1 MQLPE
6 ETCSYPCRK
15 QISDNLQRDE
25 ANRNS
30 EDNRA
35 VETVERKKEHQERR
49 ERGNRCTGRRRK
61 YKWEG
66 KTNVEGES
74 NTDQFERAQAQTNC
88 RTDESK

>member
-6 ETCSYPCRK
+6 EMCSYPWRK
-15 QISDNLQRDE
+15 HISDNLQRDE

-35 VETVERKKEHQERR
+35 EETVERKKEHQERS
-49 ERGNRCTGRRRK
+49 ERGSRCTDRKRK

-66 KTNVEGES
+66 KANVEGES
-74 NTDQFERAQAQTNC
+74 TDQFERTEHKLQN
-88 RTDESK
+88 R

>member
-6 ETCSYPCRK
+6 EMHSFPCRK

-30 EDNRA
+30 EDNSTG
-35 VETVERKKEHQERR
+35 ETVGQKKEHQERN
-49 ERGNRCTGRRRK
+49 ERGNRCTGRKRK

-66 KTNVEGES
+66 KANVEGES
-74 NTDQFERAQAQTNC
+74 NIDQFERT
-88 RTDESK
+88 EHKHK